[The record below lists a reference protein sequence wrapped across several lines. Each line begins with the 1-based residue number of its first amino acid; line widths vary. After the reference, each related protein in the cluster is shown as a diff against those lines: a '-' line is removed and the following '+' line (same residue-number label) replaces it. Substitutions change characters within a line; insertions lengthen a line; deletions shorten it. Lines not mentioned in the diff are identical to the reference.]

1 MQLTGSQVI
10 IECLKEQGV
19 DTVFGYP
26 GGAILNVYDELYK
39 HSSEIRHI
47 LTTVYAALED
57 KGYNPINQIV
67 GYILSA
73 DPTYITNHNSARTL
87 ICKIDRDELLQV
99 LVKSYLEL

>member
-39 HSSEIRHI
+39 HPEIRHV
-47 LTTVYAALED
+47 LTSHEQGASHAARSEERR
-57 KGYNPINQIV
+57 V
-67 GYILSA
+67 GKECRSRWSPY
-73 DPTYITNHNSARTL
+73 H
-87 ICKIDRDELLQV
+87 
-99 LVKSYLEL
+99 